1 MKKSLIPLIILFTL
15 TGCAELVPALPAI
28 AAYAAGA
35 YTVADTEVLYK
46 ETKERLK
53 GGTPALE
60 VAQDDGDVGSSN
72 GSVLFCPLTLVQIGI
87 SKNLFNQGYVI
98 LSKLSPTL

>member
-35 YTVADTEVLYK
+35 YTVADT
-46 ETKERLK
+46 TA
-53 GGTPALE
+53 TWAL
-60 VAQDDGDVGSSN
+60 VMVP
-72 GSVLFCPLTLVQIGI
+72 FCFAL
-87 SKNLFNQGYVI
+87 
-98 LSKLSPTL
+98 

>member
-1 MKKSLIPLIILFTL
+1 MKAFVVAALAAFVLA
-15 TGCAELVPALPAI
+15 GCAISGTQIL
-28 AAYAAGA
+28 AYTAGA

-46 ETKERLK
+46 EIKERLK

-72 GSVLFCPLTLVQIGI
+72 GSVLFCPLTLV
-87 SKNLFNQGYVI
+87 
-98 LSKLSPTL
+98 

>member
-1 MKKSLIPLIILFTL
+1 M
-15 TGCAELVPALPAI
+15 
-28 AAYAAGA
+28 AYTAGA
-35 YTVADTEVLYK
+35 YTVAENIANTAVPHK
-46 ETKERLK
+46 ETKDKLK

>member
-1 MKKSLIPLIILFTL
+1 MKKAIIPLIILFTL
-15 TGCAELVPALPAI
+15 TGCAGLAPALPAI

-46 ETKERLK
+46 ETKQRLK

-72 GSVLFCPLTLVQIGI
+72 GFVLFCPLTLV
-87 SKNLFNQGYVI
+87 
-98 LSKLSPTL
+98 

>member
-1 MKKSLIPLIILFTL
+1 MKKARIPRIILFTL

-60 VAQDDGDVGSSN
+60 VAQDDGDVGSGN
-72 GSVLFCPLTLVQIGI
+72 GSVLFCPLTLV
-87 SKNLFNQGYVI
+87 
-98 LSKLSPTL
+98 

>member
-1 MKKSLIPLIILFTL
+1 MTMTKELIVAPHTSLPFKDIKMKKSLIPLIILFTL

-35 YTVADTEVLYK
+35 YTVADTEALYK

-53 GGTPALE
+53 R
-60 VAQDDGDVGSSN
+60 
-72 GSVLFCPLTLVQIGI
+72 
-87 SKNLFNQGYVI
+87 GYAR
-98 LSKLSPTL
+98 S